1 MATNIVG
8 ATGIDKVQDGII
20 VNADIDTVDAS
31 KLTGTV
37 ADARISALTASKLTG
52 ALPAISGANLTGLST
67 FDPDGAVTIND
78 TGADVDFR
86 VESDTDANALF
97 VQGSD
102 SKVGINTATPNAV
115 LHIGDSSAEGSQTNP
130 ALQIGRSG
138 GSANSY
144 RLGFYTTSEGGHIE
158 NKNGD
163 DGLNFKVK
171 TSGQVLQL
179 TTDGRGLSQF
189 TAKAWCA
196 WDATGTPAI
205 TDSHNVSS
213 LTDSGTGEQKLNFT
227 NNLATADAYT
237 VSALASKGGGAPSSS
252 NNATCTIG
260 SSLPV
265 TGPYIGVIFNGS
277 ASDRD
282 YVCATCF
289 GD

>member
-1 MATNIVG
+1 MAKVKIQG
-8 ATGIDKVQDGII
+8 HASGTGIL
-20 VNADIDTVDAS
+20 TVTAPNTSTDRTITLPDA
-31 KLTGTV
+31 
-37 ADARISALTASKLTG
+37 TAT
-52 ALPAISGANLTGLST
+52 LST

-138 GSANSY
+138 GSADSY

-189 TAKAWCA
+189 TAKAWMNL
-196 WDATGTPAI
+196 DGTGTPSFR
-205 TDSHNVSS
+205 DSHNCSS
-213 LTDSGTGEQKLNFT
+213 VTDVEAGTTQINYT
-227 NNLATADAYT
+227 NAMADVNYSISVAAQDQTTRTNVHTSFEVQTTTYHQIWHYEGGSR
-237 VSALASKGGGAPSSS
+237 VDCQRIAS
-252 NNATCTIG
+252 I
-260 SSLPV
+260 V
-265 TGPYIGVIFNGS
+265 
-277 ASDRD
+277 
-282 YVCATCF
+282 F

>member
-1 MATNIVG
+1 MAKVKIQG
-8 ATGIDKVQDGII
+8 HASGTGIL
-20 VNADIDTVDAS
+20 TVTAPNTSTDRTITLPDA
-31 KLTGTV
+31 
-37 ADARISALTASKLTG
+37 TAT
-52 ALPAISGANLTGLST
+52 LST

-138 GSANSY
+138 GSADSY

-189 TAKAWCA
+189 TAKAWIY
-196 WDATGTPAI
+196 ATDVSGTPTI
-205 TDSHNVSS
+205 QDSHNISS
-213 LTDSGTGEQKLNFT
+213 ITDAGTGSFQITFSNALGSSNYAWSQSVKK
-227 NNLATADAYT
+227 ATTASGIHLIERHDSPVRNT
-237 VSALASKGGGAPSSS
+237 GALAIYAHSTTDGTLYDPQGWS
-252 NNATCTIG
+252 
-260 SSLPV
+260 
-265 TGPYIGVIFNGS
+265 VIF
-277 ASDRD
+277 
-282 YVCATCF
+282 F